1 MHVGPEARCCT
12 CRVQLRSLVLVLC
25 RVRVAISMP
34 DAAVT
39 GGSTLNANVVRR
51 EGLSVLHSVR
61 ETRADR
67 VDKVARA
74 PKTAASSGCAWRWSA
89 LLWHQRARCHA
100 APIGLDMPLLRP
112 CALSALQRPAAP
124 TLRRTSGALA
134 AARALVRTPCRLPA
148 VLRTAGKASRTAA
161 APGSRSARLDV
172 SAGAGQR
179 PLQAGGMSAPESVC
193 LLTTSITA
201 TTVQAALV
209 ELQEAEAA
217 GADVVELRLDFL
229 QGFQPATDLPAL
241 LAGTK
246 LPAIVTYR
254 PNWEGGKY
262 EGVEDARL
270 HALWLAVELKAAYVD
285 VELKAAAPFFAA
297 SPQGWQ
303 RSTNGTRFIL
313 SSHNYSETPSVEDL
327 RALHARAVAA
337 GADIVKIATT
347 AQRIV
352 DVARL
357 EALLSQERDKPTIA
371 LGMGEP
377 GLVSRSA
384 AARQRPPAARGIDC
398 DWMIARRSPQLTR
411 AAACHFSGV
420 SAAGA
425 KVRILSHLWRVAGWK
440 GIGPWAAHARAAALY
455 LPPEQPGARHARAIT
470 SAALM
475 PHARRAAQHG
485 CLASSASQFLTAAA
499 QFCTMRRLSRSGR
512 TSCTSRCSSTTCPTF
527 CIHPCLAAAILRVL
541 A

>member
-1 MHVGPEARCCT
+1 
-12 CRVQLRSLVLVLC
+12 
-25 RVRVAISMP
+25 
-34 DAAVT
+34 
-39 GGSTLNANVVRR
+39 
-51 EGLSVLHSVR
+51 
-61 ETRADR
+61 
-67 VDKVARA
+67 
-74 PKTAASSGCAWRWSA
+74 
-89 LLWHQRARCHA
+89 
-100 APIGLDMPLLRP
+100 
-112 CALSALQRPAAP
+112 
-124 TLRRTSGALA
+124 
-134 AARALVRTPCRLPA
+134 
-148 VLRTAGKASRTAA
+148 
-161 APGSRSARLDV
+161 
-172 SAGAGQR
+172 
-179 PLQAGGMSAPESVC
+179 MSAPESVC

-270 HALWLAVELKAAYVD
+270 RALWLAVELKAAYVD

-384 AARQRPPAARGIDC
+384 AARQRPPAARGIDG
-398 DWMIARRSPQLTR
+398 DWMIARRSPQLTLLP
-411 AAACHFSGV
+411 HVTSQV
-420 SAAGA
+420 S
-425 KVRILSHLWRVAGWK
+425 RL
-440 GIGPWAAHARAAALY
+440 
-455 LPPEQPGARHARAIT
+455 
-470 SAALM
+470 
-475 PHARRAAQHG
+475 
-485 CLASSASQFLTAAA
+485 LAPKFGSFLTFGALRAGKESAPGQPTLA
-499 QFCTMRRLSRSGR
+499 QLRYTYRLSSQVRGTRAQSRRLR
-512 TSCTSRCSSTTCPTF
+512 
-527 CIHPCLAAAILRVL
+527 
-541 A
+541 